1 MYLSPIV
8 QSGCRLYIYKR
19 ILFLNVLFTNSLLEY
34 YCIYYNSWAYSGGWL
49 WGALP
54 RGFLNFCIKGQE
66 RENKLAKFRIQPTPP
81 PFPPKIN
88 PPLLLLFTIKRNVFT
103 LSRHYPRQCYRRTSR
118 HQAPPPSCRIR
129 DQLQQC
135 SHEGNLELHP
145 QLVESETN
153 SNSALM
159 KVT

>member
-1 MYLSPIV
+1 MIIFIFL
-8 QSGCRLYIYKR
+8 QRLFSIFKR
-19 ILFLNVLFTNSLLEY
+19 IVNKQFFRVVLYLLQFM
-34 YCIYYNSWAYSGGWL
+34 SVFRGVVM
-49 WGALP
+49 GALP

-66 RENKLAKFRIQPTPP
+66 RENKLAKFRIRPP
-81 PFPPKIN
+81 PLPPKIN
-88 PPLLLLFTIKRNVFT
+88 PPLLLLFTIKRNLFT
-103 LSRHYPRQCYRRTSR
+103 FSRHYPRQCYRRTSR